1 MPEISIVVPVY
12 KVENLLAR
20 CVDSI
25 LNQTFQDF
33 ELILVDDGSPDGS
46 GIICDS
52 YARTESRIRVIHKEN
67 GGLSSARNAGI
78 EIARGEYLCFVDSDD
93 LIHPQ
98 MLELLR
104 NALLEHA
111 ADIAS
116 TRYISFSTETV
127 PFESTGNIHSS
138 LLLRQDFIDN
148 LYPENFERIGIS
160 AWGKLYR
167 RELFDKLRY
176 PEGKIYEDLH
186 IYLSLLQQCQRIA
199 VLDQPLYYY
208 YLGNVSITKSNYLA
222 HCRFDEFIVRLEHV
236 SYFRSCGMRRQYHY
250 ALNDYL
256 TFFFRNAF
264 AVLLKYPQIKKDF
277 ARHMQNHRKLLPALW
292 RNPYV
297 CRARKLCG
305 LLIHIHPSFAAKLAQ
320 RCIPECL
327 LEEMRH
333 KKPES
338 ELP

>member
-12 KVENLLAR
+12 KVENLLRR

-25 LNQTFQDF
+25 LCQTYQDF

-46 GIICDS
+46 GLICDS
-52 YARTESRIRVIHKEN
+52 YARTDSRIRVIHKDN

-78 EIARGEYLCFVDSDD
+78 EIARGKYLCFVDSDD

-104 NALLEHA
+104 HALLEHT
-111 ADIAS
+111 ADIVS
-116 TRYISFSTETV
+116 TRYISFAAETVQFKSTE
-127 PFESTGNIHSS
+127 NIHSS
-138 LLLRQDFIDN
+138 LLMRQDFIDN

-167 RELFDKLRY
+167 RQLFDNLRY
-176 PEGKIYEDLH
+176 PKGKIYEDLH
-186 IYLSLLQQCQRIA
+186 VYLSLLRQCQRIA

-222 HCRFDEFIVRLEHV
+222 HCRFDEFTVRLEHA
-236 SYFRSCGMRRQYHY
+236 SYFRNGDMRRQYHY

-264 AVLLKYPQIKKDF
+264 AVLLKYPQKKQDF
-277 ARHMQNHRKLLPALW
+277 VRHMRDHRKLLPELW
-292 RNPYV
+292 LDPYV
-297 CRARKLCG
+297 CKARKLCAV
-305 LLIHIHPSFAAKLAQ
+305 LIHINPSCAAKIAQ

-327 LEEMRH
+327 LDEMRH
-333 KKPES
+333 EKPES